1 MLTSKLA
8 DNERI
13 MAIDMKKWVHKIREW
28 YSSRKLKEKTT
39 ALFAIILCTYILVI
53 SIIYQ
58 FVIKANM
65 EEYIYNANKDVLNS
79 VEKNVL
85 DIFSGGSTVSK
96 WIMNSKEVLCFLNSQ
111 EKNRSEITYDA
122 LSVIYEFTTAEKSLS
137 SVYIFRN
144 DGTYISINNGVT
156 YLDQSRMDAAWQ
168 EEIERANGGYII
180 RINGG
185 GAFRQISGKP
195 VISMI
200 RTINDINSQKPVG
213 LIVINYFDDILRN
226 SYSEFDD
233 NEKDFTIFDLQGNI
247 IEGSETLEKYSAAI
261 REGGLSDQVTAVG
274 NNVYIKNIPNT
285 PIVLAE
291 KDNKSVF
298 HFVTPQ
304 IIISIIVFILVTLFG
319 FFILGLFIKFSITNP
334 VESLV
339 SSMRE
344 VKNGWLRRVSIK
356 LPNDEIG
363 ELKNSYNTMLVEIN
377 SLIEEL
383 VEKERAYQK
392 AELNALQEQI
402 KPHFLYNT
410 LETIAFLALE
420 NPREEVYDAIE
431 TLGDFYRKFLSRG
444 QEAITL
450 SDEFEIVRNYLKL
463 QELRY
468 GDIFVPVYE
477 IDDRVKQVRIPRLIL
492 QPMVEN
498 ALYHGIIPKGEQ
510 GNIYIKAKC
519 GEKELVITVKD
530 TGVGASEEWIAE
542 VLSRESESFGLKS
555 TLNRI
560 SKYYNNK
567 VRYRIFSE
575 VGYYFEVD
583 IHIPLEE
590 LKYE

>member
-1 MLTSKLA
+1 
-8 DNERI
+8 
-13 MAIDMKKWVHKIREW
+13 MKKRVHKMIEW

-53 SIIYQ
+53 SVIYQ

-65 EEYIYNANKDVLNS
+65 NEYIYNANKDVLNS
-79 VEKNVL
+79 VEKN
-85 DIFSGGSTVSK
+85 IMNSFSGGSTVSK
-96 WIMNSKEVLCFLNSQ
+96 WIMNSKEVLNYLNSDN
-111 EKNRSEITYDA
+111 KNKSRITYDA
-122 LSVIYEFTTAEKSLS
+122 LSVIYEFTTSEKALS

-156 YLDQSRMDAAWQ
+156 YLEENKMDTPWH

-180 RINGG
+180 KINGG
-185 GAFRQISGKP
+185 GAFLQKSGEP
-195 VISMI
+195 VVSLI
-200 RTINDINSQKPVG
+200 RTIYDINSQKPVG
-213 LIVINYFDDILRN
+213 IIVMNYFDDILRS

-233 NEKDFTIFDLQGNI
+233 SDKDFTVFDLQGNLV
-247 IEGSETLEKYSAAI
+247 EGSGKLEKYSSAI
-261 REGGLSDQVTAVG
+261 KEANMSDEVTAIDK
-274 NNVYIKNIPNT
+274 NVFYKNIPNT

-291 KDNKSVF
+291 KDNTSVF
-298 HFVTPQ
+298 QFVTPQ
-304 IIISIIVFILVTLFG
+304 IIISIIVFILVTLLG

-344 VKNGWLRRVSIK
+344 VKNGWLRRVSIN

-377 SLIEEL
+377 RLIKEL
-383 VEKERAYQK
+383 VEKETAYQK
-392 AELNALQEQI
+392 AELIALQEQI

-410 LETIAFLALE
+410 LETIALLALE

-431 TLGDFYRKFLSRG
+431 TLGYFYRKFLSKG
-444 QEAITL
+444 QEEITL
-450 SDEFEIVRNYLKL
+450 SDEFEIAKNYLKL

-468 GDIFVPVYE
+468 GDIFHDIYE
-477 IDDRVKQVRIPRLIL
+477 MDENIKYVQIPRLIL
-492 QPMVEN
+492 QPLVEN

-510 GNIYIKAKC
+510 GSIHIKAKQT
-519 GEKELVITVKD
+519 EKELVITVKD
-530 TGVGASEEWIAE
+530 TGVGASEEEILE
-542 VLSRESESFGLKS
+542 VLSKESQSFGLKR
-555 TLNRI
+555 TLDRI
-560 SKYYNNK
+560 SKYYSNK
-567 VRYRIFSE
+567 VSYNITSE
-575 VGYYFEVD
+575 VGYYFEVN